1 MLRLLLYEPALGST
15 TAMEEKQMKNR
26 NARVEL
32 AKQSSAHNTRVKAL
46 CAVMGLASAS
56 LISAAA
62 LAGGTTA
69 TTSGGSGEVTLIH
82 AGDIHGHLLPRPNL
96 RSDALGYRGV
106 SMEGGV
112 ARMYTVIK
120 ALRALATK
128 DGVNRSLLLNT
139 GDTLQGSGE
148 ALFSRGQAM
157 IDVLNNFGFVAHA
170 PGNWDFLY
178 GTARFEETFKGTPA
192 TATTPAVPPLANWN
206 ALGSNLYYTNQFDDT
221 AVCGITS
228 AYTSTDPVTGV
239 TTTVQRPLKRVLPTY
254 IIKQVGNVKV
264 GIVGFTTA
272 RAIAAV
278 GTSVTQNYQFTDGK
292 TEVPCFV
299 NKLRTVDKV
308 DVVVMMSEMEMSRD
322 VQIAETLSPAP
333 DVILNSDMHERTTK
347 PIDVAHADGR
357 HTLIVEEG
365 QDGTVVGNLKLK
377 VKNGKIASWDFKQIV
392 VAEGIPED
400 KTIAAKVAKTRAPFV
415 TGTFVPGQ
423 TVTVGGNTTMLMRP
437 VDETIAFTEVDLH
450 RSNFVDEDMPGVVE
464 GTSHDLIAD
473 AMAAI
478 GQAQSASV
486 RGFRYGTHVPAGWPI
501 TMNDIYH
508 YIPVAAKLG
517 RTNKACG
524 ADLKFAI
531 EQSIGGTFH
540 PDPAQWTGGWMFGYS
555 GLNMEVDACNG
566 FTGATPVNPA
576 PLTFADRYRPWSTA
590 RGTNITVSG
599 APIDDLDI
607 YDNRATIGGVANP
620 TFQKCLANDGVPND
634 GIDTPH
640 DGYTV
645 TGYWFADDKTTINN
659 CNPCRGRT
667 IQVVKTDGSIVQVAG
682 PGAPATLPASLD
694 VMDVSE
700 AVVKYLRDPVSMG
713 GLGGTVTEANLP
725 IHRLTVK
732 RLPTINPPGY
742 DFKMIQP
749 VKGASA
755 ATCPAL

>member
-1 MLRLLLYEPALGST
+1 
-15 TAMEEKQMKNR
+15 MKKH
-26 NARVEL
+26 NAREGL
-32 AKQSSAHNTRVKAL
+32 AKQASSHCTRVRTL
-46 CAVMGLASAS
+46 CALMGFAAVSM
-56 LISAAA
+56 IPAAA
-62 LAGGTTA
+62 LAGTGK
-69 TTSGGSGEVTLIH
+69 VTLIH
-82 AGDIHGHLLPRPNL
+82 AGDIHGHLVPRPNL
-96 RSDALGYRGV
+96 RSDAVGH

-112 ARMYTVIK
+112 ARMYTLIK
-120 ALRALATK
+120 GLRKEAIENKVDT
-128 DGVNRSLLLNT
+128 SLLINT
-139 GDTLQGSGE
+139 GDTVQGSGE

-178 GTARFEETFKGTPA
+178 GTARFEETFKGT
-192 TATTPAVPPLANWN
+192 ATTPPLANWN
-206 ALGSNLYYTNQFDDT
+206 ALGSNLYYTNQFDDS
-221 AVCGITS
+221 AVCGVT
-228 AYTSTDPVTGV
+228 ATDPATG
-239 TTTVQRPLKRVLPTY
+239 TVRPRKRVLPTY

-264 GIVGFTTA
+264 GILGMTTA

-299 NKLRTVDKV
+299 NKLRNDEKV
-308 DVVVMMSEMEMSRD
+308 DVVVMISEMEMSRD
-322 VQIAETLSPAP
+322 IQIAETLSPAP
-333 DVILNSDMHERTTK
+333 DVILNSDMHERTTA
-347 PIDVAHADGR
+347 PIDVAHADGS

-365 QDGTVVGNLKLK
+365 QDGTVVGKLKLEVEK
-377 VKNGKIASWDFKQIV
+377 GKITSWEFKQHV
-392 VAEGIPED
+392 VTDDIKED
-400 KTIAAKVAKTRAPFV
+400 KTIAAKVAEVRAPFV

-437 VDETIAFTEVDLH
+437 VDEVIATTMVGLH

-478 GQAQSASV
+478 GQAQSASI
-486 RGFRYGTHVPAGWPI
+486 RGFRYGTHVPPGGSI
-501 TMNDIYH
+501 TMEDIYH
-508 YIPVAAKLG
+508 YIPIASKLG

-540 PDPAQWTGGWMFGYS
+540 PDPALWTGGWMFGYS
-555 GLNMEVDACNG
+555 GLNMDVDGCNG
-566 FTGATPVNPA
+566 FMGTTPVNPS
-576 PLTFADRYRPWSTA
+576 PLTFADRYRPWNTA
-590 RGTNITVSG
+590 RGTNIKVNG
-599 APIDDLDI
+599 APIDELDI

-620 TFQKCLANDGVPND
+620 TFQQCLAGDGLN
-634 GIDTPH
+634 TPH
-640 DGYTV
+640 AGYTV
-645 TGYWFADDKTTINN
+645 TGYWYADDKTTINN
-659 CNPCRGRT
+659 CAPCRGRT

-682 PGAPATLPASLD
+682 PGAPATPPNSLD

-700 AVVKYLRDPVSMG
+700 AVVKYLRENLG
-713 GLGGTVTEANLP
+713 GLVTDGNLP

-732 RLPTINPPGY
+732 RLPTINPLGY

-749 VKGASA
+749 AKGASA

>member
-1 MLRLLLYEPALGST
+1 
-15 TAMEEKQMKNR
+15 MKTLISR
-26 NARVEL
+26 EGL
-32 AKQSSAHNTRVKAL
+32 AKQARAHNTRIKAL

-56 LISAAA
+56 VMSAAA
-62 LAGGTTA
+62 LAGGSTT
-69 TTSGGSGEVTLIH
+69 TTGGSGEVTLIQT
-82 AGDIHGHLLPRPNL
+82 GDIHGHLMPRPNL

-139 GDTLQGSGE
+139 GDTVQGSGE

-157 IDVLNNFGFVAHA
+157 IDVLNSFGFVAHA

-178 GTARFEETFKGTPA
+178 GTTRFEETFKGT
-192 TATTPAVPPLANWN
+192 ATTPPLANWN
-206 ALGSNLYYTNQFDDT
+206 ALGSNLYYNNQFDDT
-221 AVCGITS
+221 AVCGATA
-228 AYTSTDPVTGV
+228 AYTSTDPVTGI

-254 IIKQVGNVKV
+254 IIKKVGNVKV

-278 GTSVTQNYQFTDGK
+278 GTSVTQNYMFTDGK

-333 DVILNSDMHERTTK
+333 DVILNSDMHERTTA

-377 VKNGKIASWDFKQIV
+377 VNNGKITDWNFKQIV

-400 KTIAAKVAKTRAPFV
+400 KTIAAKVAKARAPFV

-423 TVTVGGNTTMLMRP
+423 KVTVGGNTTELLRP
-437 VDETIAFTEVDLH
+437 VDETIAVTEVDLH

-478 GQAQSASV
+478 GQAQSASI

-501 TMNDIYH
+501 TMEDIYH
-508 YIPVAAKLG
+508 YIPIASKLG

-555 GLNMEVDACNG
+555 GLNMDVDACNG
-566 FTGATPVNPA
+566 FMGATPVNPA

-590 RGTNITVSG
+590 RGTNIKVNG
-599 APIDDLDI
+599 APIDELDI

-620 TFQKCLANDGVPND
+620 TFQSCLSGDGAN
-634 GIDTPH
+634 TPH

-645 TGYWFADDKTTINN
+645 TGYWYADDKTTINN

-682 PGAPATLPASLD
+682 PGAAATLPPSEEL
-694 VMDVSE
+694 MDVSE
-700 AVVKYLRDPVSMG
+700 AVVQYLRVN
-713 GLGGTVTEANLP
+713 LGGTVTEANLP

-742 DFKMIQP
+742 NFKMIQP